1 MLFIFVAE
9 KRKLYKLKLIAL
21 EAKESLCKVIEAI
34 LEIGNNFKTD
44 TIIDFLSGKQNS
56 IIESNGLDEM
66 ETFGIGENED
76 ESIWE
81 QVIAQAISDGYLS
94 SSENK
99 EKSGAIAVTS
109 AGKKFLKNPVSFK
122 IEGESEDDEDG
133 NVGSNMDSNI
143 QQLMQEIENDHET
156 KPSKTA
162 PKKKS
167 SVKIE
172 LIHAIDRQ
180 KDLDDFA
187 NSQGK
192 DFLEILDELE
202 SIIKSGMKLNIDY
215 FINEVLD
222 EDQVE
227 EIMDV
232 IKKHNGQVQKAQM
245 ELEDSYNEDEV
256 RLVNIKYLTL
266 NAKK

>member
-1 MLFIFVAE
+1 MLFIFVAD
-9 KRKLYKLKLIAL
+9 KNKLYKLNLIAL

-44 TIIDFLSGKQNS
+44 IIIDFLSGKQNS
-56 IIESNGLDEM
+56 TIESNGLDEM

-81 QVIAQAISDGYLS
+81 QVISQAISDGYLS
-94 SSENK
+94 SDKK
-99 EKSGAIAVTS
+99 ESNGGISVTS

-122 IEGESEDDEDG
+122 IEGGNEDDEDG
-133 NVGSNMDSNI
+133 NVGSNIDSNI
-143 QQLMQEIENDHET
+143 QQLMQEIENDHDV

-162 PKKKS
+162 AKKKS
-167 SVKIE
+167 SIKIE

-192 DFLEILDELE
+192 DFLEVLDELE

-222 EDQVE
+222 EDQVD
-227 EIMDV
+227 EIIEV
-232 IKKHNGQVQKAQM
+232 LSKHNGLLDKALM
-245 ELEDSYNEDEV
+245 ELEDTYSEDEV

>member
-1 MLFIFVAE
+1 M
-9 KRKLYKLKLIAL
+9 

-34 LEIGNNFKTD
+34 LEIGNTFKTD
-44 TIIDFLSGKQNS
+44 IIIDFLSGKQNS

-81 QVIAQAISDGYLS
+81 QVISQAITDGYLAAD
-94 SSENK
+94 NK
-99 EKSGAIAVTS
+99 EKSGGISVTS

-122 IEGESEDDEDG
+122 IEGGNEDDDDT
-133 NVGSNMDSNI
+133 NATNMDSNI
-143 QQLMQEIENDHET
+143 QQLMQEIENDHDV
-156 KPSKTA
+156 KPAKSA
-162 PKKKS
+162 GKKKS
-167 SVKIE
+167 SIKIE

-192 DFLEILDELE
+192 DFLEVLDELE
-202 SIIKSGMKLNIDY
+202 SIIKSGTKLNIDY

-222 EDQVE
+222 EDQVD
-227 EIMDV
+227 EILDV
-232 IKKHNGQVQKAQM
+232 LGKHNGQLQKTLL
-245 ELEDSYNEDEV
+245 ELEDAYSEDEI

-266 NAKK
+266 NFRK